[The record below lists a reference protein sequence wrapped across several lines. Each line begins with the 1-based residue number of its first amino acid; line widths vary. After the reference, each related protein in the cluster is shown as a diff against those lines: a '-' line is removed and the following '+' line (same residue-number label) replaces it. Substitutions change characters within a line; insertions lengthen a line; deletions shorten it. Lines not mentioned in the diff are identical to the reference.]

1 MVMIDNVLIYVDN
14 ILRNYAPGRK
24 VGKRVH
30 LLDLRIEPGKGEPR
44 PVGR

>member
-30 LLDLRIEPGKGEPR
+30 LLDRRIEPGKGEPR
-44 PVGR
+44 PVGE